1 MLFLCPI
8 CTEEFNQ
15 STQTSCPTCDCSLV
29 AASIDKQADVFSF
42 SSAPDRNRMEYVE
55 LCRPPNY
62 AVGMLI
68 KQMLEQ
74 NHVAALLK
82 GGSSISVLPYLAFG
96 GQLIVLVDAS
106 RIEYAKELYT
116 AYFESEEGV
125 DYIED

>member
-15 STQTSCPTCDCSLV
+15 SALTACPTCDCSLV
-29 AASIDKQADVFSF
+29 AASIETRGDLVSF
-42 SSAPDRNRMEYVE
+42 EIPSDQTRVEYVE

-62 AVGMLI
+62 ALGMLV

-82 GGSSISVLPYLAFG
+82 GGNSVSVLPQLAFG

-106 RIEYAKELYT
+106 RIEYAKELYS
-116 AYFESEEGV
+116 AYFESEEDV